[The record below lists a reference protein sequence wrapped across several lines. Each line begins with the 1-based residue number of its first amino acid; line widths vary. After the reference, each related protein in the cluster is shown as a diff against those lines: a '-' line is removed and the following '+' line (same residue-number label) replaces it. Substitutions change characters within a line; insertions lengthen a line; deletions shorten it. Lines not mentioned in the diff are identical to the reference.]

1 MRGRQKA
8 AFYKICLGV
17 PGKGFLFSIRV
28 RIVDLIAR
36 AIYYILGAV
45 NFPLHYRNYVIS
57 LAFNFGG
64 CFGFVFSLDGG
75 S

>member
-8 AFYKICLGV
+8 AFYSASLSV
-17 PGKGFLFSIRV
+17 PIKGFLFSVSV

-36 AIYYILGAV
+36 AIYYVLSAV
-45 NFPLHYRNYVIS
+45 DFPLHYRNYVIS